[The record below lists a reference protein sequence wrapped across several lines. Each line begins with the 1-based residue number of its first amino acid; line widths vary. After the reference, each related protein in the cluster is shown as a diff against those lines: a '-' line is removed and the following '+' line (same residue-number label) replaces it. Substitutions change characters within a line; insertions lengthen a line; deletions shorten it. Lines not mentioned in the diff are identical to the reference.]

1 MFTKIDFSKT
11 YRIEPIPSKTHEE
24 LGRRGL
30 SSYPGTSTT
39 ISVGYNDTLKR
50 YTGTGLDVNDPEILS
65 LPTEKR
71 KEAQEWIKEQKESIE
86 ALIGFPNWLDPTSDN
101 WTSDLC
107 MSSVETG
114 NDLKVRFNDHDNVLK
129 PSENY
134 KDKIA
139 LLIIFNDD
147 EFPKSKHDLGDPRYR
162 NAKFYLTTDDEVSE
176 ISKEKRRKKGKAVK
190 VLYELFEES
199 KNSKRAWEIAFYLGL
214 VSKQKVSAE
223 DLEEKLDVYIN
234 SDATGEHQENFL
246 EACEMG
252 NDILLVYN
260 MFRAATPGIVNISP
274 DGYYHRGH
282 VNYRKTIEESVKYL
296 LTPDMQTELA
306 ELREEVNK
314 KKKKQNA
321 LA

>member
-1 MFTKIDFSKT
+1 MFTQIDFSKT
-11 YRIEPIPSKTHEE
+11 YRIEAIPSIAHKE
-24 LGRRGL
+24 LGEKGL
-30 SSYPGTSTT
+30 SAYPGTSTT

-65 LPTEKR
+65 LSAEK
-71 KEAQEWIKEQKESIE
+71 KKLAKEWIIEQKESLE
-86 ALIGFPNWLDPTSDN
+86 ALIGFPGWLDPTSDN

-107 MSSVETG
+107 ISVIETG
-114 NDLKVRFNDHDNVLK
+114 NDLKVRFNDHSNVLN

-139 LLIIFNDD
+139 LIIIFNDP
-147 EFPKSKHDLGDPRYR
+147 EFPKSKHELGDPKFR

-176 ISKEKRRKKGKAVK
+176 ISKDKRRKKGKAIK

-199 KNSKRAWEIAFYLGL
+199 KNSKRAWEIAFYLKL

-223 DLEEKLDVYIN
+223 ELEEKLDVYIN
-234 SDATGEHQENFL
+234 SDPTGENQENFL
-246 EACEMG
+246 EACEMS

-282 VNYRKTIEESVKYL
+282 VNYRKSIEDSVKYL

-314 KKKKQNA
+314 KKKKYNA